1 MELFPD
7 LDQLTIQREDYLQN
21 NASLSKPIDEN
32 TFLRANAFYSKYDFE
47 LYSNFTFF
55 LEDPINGDQIRQ
67 KENRSIYGMNA
78 ELNKKV
84 KSNDW
89 DALFQLGVGFRAD
102 ATIDTELSH
111 TLNRSITLENIKL
124 GDIDETN
131 AFTYLNT
138 EIKLGKLLINPAV
151 RLDYFKFNYRDKLV
165 PIYKTQTESEVKI
178 SPKLNF
184 IYSQNNLQFF

>member
-1 MELFPD
+1 MIIVSFHYPPLAFQVPGTHLDKYHNDWWIMELFPD
-7 LDQLTIQREDYLQN
+7 LDQLTIQRRTTSRTNL

-89 DALFQLGVGFRAD
+89 DALFQLGVGFA
-102 ATIDTELSH
+102 LM
-111 TLNRSITLENIKL
+111 L
-124 GDIDETN
+124 
-131 AFTYLNT
+131 
-138 EIKLGKLLINPAV
+138 LLI
-151 RLDYFKFNYRDKLV
+151 RNYHI
-165 PIYKTQTESEVKI
+165 P
-178 SPKLNF
+178 
-184 IYSQNNLQFF
+184 

>member
-1 MELFPD
+1 VD
-7 LDQLTIQREDYLQN
+7 NGTISRFGSVDDTEGGTTSRTNL

-32 TFLRANAFYSKYDFE
+32 TFLKANAFYSKYDFE

-89 DALFQLGVGFRAD
+89 DALFQLGVGFA
-102 ATIDTELSH
+102 LM
-111 TLNRSITLENIKL
+111 L
-124 GDIDETN
+124 
-131 AFTYLNT
+131 
-138 EIKLGKLLINPAV
+138 LLI
-151 RLDYFKFNYRDKLV
+151 RNYHI
-165 PIYKTQTESEVKI
+165 P
-178 SPKLNF
+178 
-184 IYSQNNLQFF
+184 

>member
-1 MELFPD
+1 
-7 LDQLTIQREDYLQN
+7 
-21 NASLSKPIDEN
+21 
-32 TFLRANAFYSKYDFE
+32 
-47 LYSNFTFF
+47 
-55 LEDPINGDQIRQ
+55 
-67 KENRSIYGMNA
+67 MNA

-131 AFTYLNT
+131 AFHVL
-138 EIKLGKLLINPAV
+138 K
-151 RLDYFKFNYRDKLV
+151 YRN
-165 PIYKTQTESEVKI
+165 KI
-178 SPKLNF
+178 AN
-184 IYSQNNLQFF
+184 

>member
-1 MELFPD
+1 MRFIRNMILNCI
-7 LDQLTIQREDYLQN
+7 LI
-21 NASLSKPIDEN
+21 SLSSWGPYKWRPDQAKGKPIYLRDEC
-32 TFLRANAFYSKYDFE
+32 RV
-47 LYSNFTFF
+47 
-55 LEDPINGDQIRQ
+55 
-67 KENRSIYGMNA
+67 
-78 ELNKKV
+78 KKV

-89 DALFQLGVGFRAD
+89 DALFQLGRFRAD

-131 AFTYLNT
+131 VFTYLNT

-184 IYSQNNLQFF
+184 IYSQNNNLQFFVKSNGFHSNDARVVVQNNGKQVCLLL